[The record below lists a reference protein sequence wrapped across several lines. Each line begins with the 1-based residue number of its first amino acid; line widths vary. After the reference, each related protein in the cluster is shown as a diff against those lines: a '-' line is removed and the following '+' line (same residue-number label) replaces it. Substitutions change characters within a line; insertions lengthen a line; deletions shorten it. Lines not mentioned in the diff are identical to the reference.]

1 MEAQRVALYKKIQDA
16 QNRLDEAKKQ
26 LPTRKQKLADL
37 KESVRVMEERL
48 GGLVGRR
55 KAKLRKEK
63 EREYGKLLKKQEDAK
78 NAILKAENDI
88 AFSPTEIEVAEKEL
102 KAFDDMKERQRKAL
116 AERHEIL
123 KRIVGAA
130 GNGASLSVRQNTL
143 AEQGRILEELL
154 AREER
159 EKLSAKKAKRNPID
173 LGSEVKA
180 IEEKLAS
187 FVNEI
192 DTARDTLNAQME
204 AYRTAAIEANGLR
217 NRLDAELA
225 GAGTKLTGLKN
236 AKKNIEFR
244 LSRLGDV
251 SENWQERAELN
262 MRLRYLKKGIEEHP
276 ATIKHL
282 GETLIPAVKKERGR
296 LQGVRLRIMESLKV
310 LKKREAQEPT
320 KLKKQLDQLKRCL
333 GVKEHIEA
341 ELSKEGLLWSEE
353 NARGYIKNQKR
364 LIEQEEAKISK
375 DEERDIKAYD
385 AEQASYIT
393 YLKLLGLYN
402 NWLDDYKDTGVAG
415 DELYSKLEGLVIE
428 RGAPPPYH
436 EGILAAPEA
445 VDTITGERQ
454 ITEELA
460 QSA

>member
-1 MEAQRVALYKKIQDA
+1 
-16 QNRLDEAKKQ
+16 
-26 LPTRKQKLADL
+26 
-37 KESVRVMEERL
+37 
-48 GGLVGRR
+48 
-55 KAKLRKEK
+55 
-63 EREYGKLLKKQEDAK
+63 
-78 NAILKAENDI
+78 
-88 AFSPTEIEVAEKEL
+88 
-102 KAFDDMKERQRKAL
+102 
-116 AERHEIL
+116 
-123 KRIVGAA
+123 
-130 GNGASLSVRQNTL
+130 
-143 AEQGRILEELL
+143 
-154 AREER
+154 
-159 EKLSAKKAKRNPID
+159 
-173 LGSEVKA
+173 
-180 IEEKLAS
+180 
-187 FVNEI
+187 
-192 DTARDTLNAQME
+192 
-204 AYRTAAIEANGLR
+204 
-217 NRLDAELA
+217 
-225 GAGTKLTGLKN
+225 
-236 AKKNIEFR
+236 
-244 LSRLGDV
+244 
-251 SENWQERAELN
+251 
-262 MRLRYLKKGIEEHP
+262 
-276 ATIKHL
+276 
-282 GETLIPAVKKERGR
+282 
-296 LQGVRLRIMESLKV
+296 MESLKV

-364 LIEQEEAKISK
+364 LIEQEAAKISK